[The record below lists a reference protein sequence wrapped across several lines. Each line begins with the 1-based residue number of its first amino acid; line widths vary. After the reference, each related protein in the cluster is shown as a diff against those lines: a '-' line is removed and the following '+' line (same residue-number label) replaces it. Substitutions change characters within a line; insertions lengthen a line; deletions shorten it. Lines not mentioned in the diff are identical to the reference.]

1 MEIETKNAS
10 LDTLAVT
17 ILALHVSGKQMTQA
31 VFKQLPEGREID
43 GDSLW
48 GVVRYKIKDSY
59 SLWLVFSS
67 GDRLYRRGLSFGYR
81 KSSYGKQAAK
91 KELELTKKALLK
103 RTESGWG
110 DPDGLAEKV
119 LFLQG
124 QIEDYEED
132 EKYDADSQQYD
143 EKLSTLQQ
151 LFIAV

>member
-31 VFKQLPEGREID
+31 VFKQLPEGREIE

-48 GVVRYKIKDSY
+48 GVVRYQIKDSY

-67 GDRLYRRGLSFGYR
+67 GDRLYRRGLSFGYTSMNNTNY
-81 KSSYGKQAAK
+81 KIH
-91 KELELTKKALLK
+91 LLDNYK
-103 RTESGWG
+103 RTISKYLNGG
-110 DPDGLAEKV
+110 KFTDGQLEKIAE
-119 LFLQG
+119 
-124 QIEDYEED
+124 YEQD
-132 EKYDADSQQYD
+132 IADARELDRIDWAKQQYD
-143 EKLSTLQQ
+143 KKLSCLQQ

>member
-31 VFKQLPEGREID
+31 VFKQLPEGREIE

-48 GVVRYKIKDSY
+48 GVVRYQIKDSH

-67 GDRLYRRGLSFGYR
+67 GNRLYRRGLSFGYTPMNNTNYNIR
-81 KSSYGKQAAK
+81 LLDNYKTTISKYLNGGKFTDGQ
-91 KELELTKKALLK
+91 LEKI
-103 RTESGWG
+103 
-110 DPDGLAEKV
+110 AE
-119 LFLQG
+119 
-124 QIEDYEED
+124 YEQD
-132 EKYDADSQQYD
+132 IADSRELDRIDLAKQQYD
-143 EKLSTLQQ
+143 KKLSCLQQ

>member
-31 VFKQLPEGREID
+31 VFKQLPEGRESE

-48 GVVRYKIKDSY
+48 GVVRYQIKDSY

-67 GDRLYRRGLSFGYR
+67 GDRLYRRGLSFGYTPMNNTNY
-81 KSSYGKQAAK
+81 KIHILDNY
-91 KELELTKKALLK
+91 K
-103 RTESGWG
+103 RTISKYLNGG
-110 DPDGLAEKV
+110 KFTDGQLDKIAEYEDDIADA
-119 LFLQG
+119 
-124 QIEDYEED
+124 IELDRID
-132 EKYDADSQQYD
+132 LSKQQYD
-143 EKLSTLQQ
+143 KKLSTLQQ

>member
-31 VFKQLPEGREID
+31 VFKQLPEGREVE

-48 GVVRYKIKDSY
+48 GVVRYQIKDSY

-67 GDRLYRRGLSFGYR
+67 GDRLYRRGLSFDYQLRSRARYERGILDEYLSR
-81 KSSYGKQAAK
+81 HK
-91 KELELTKKALLK
+91 KYHPNSPLDVEKIADHKKAIAEAE
-103 RTESGWG
+103 ES
-110 DPDGLAEKV
+110 DRIDKEK
-119 LFLQG
+119 
-124 QIEDYEED
+124 
-132 EKYDADSQQYD
+132 QQYD
-143 EKLSTLQQ
+143 KTLSTLQQ